1 MCAMYRTGCT
11 LCVLCTGQAV
21 HYVCYVQD
29 RLCPM
34 YWCIIRGY
42 EDSVCMCQQE
52 VYSWSSGCGMLVM
65 YGSVVA
71 TSIAIA
77 ANAVELQT
85 PNC

>member
-21 HYVCYVQD
+21 SYV
-29 RLCPM
+29 LS
-34 YWCIIRGY
+34 IIRGY